1 MTEAS
6 SSRLD
11 ATLGAT
17 LSATLGEN
25 KKRYQP
31 NNIYRNPLSDRSS
44 QTTSSNGLV
53 IEHLKH
59 RGRNHASYSP
69 KDSDPY
75 YFVFNLFDV
84 FNFDEEKP
92 ITPSNF
98 KILPL
103 LKLKNPQEYCLLSF
117 RSSSAAYICIL
128 LQYFRLDF
136 HGGMPLNPSHIK
148 TMIFAH
154 LQNFIEQAAFKERT
168 RRRIRNK
175 SRITNNDEEFMHWDT
190 ERLRNIE
197 NGSYM
202 ELFEEHLLEK
212 TLYGKTTLDEYE
224 IAVYLKNININ
235 LLVVYENKRCR
246 IISTTPSTPD
256 EWVVLY
262 KKKNDFE
269 LFARYTSPGRCSI
282 IMNDKEF
289 TEFAINILFDQTIIE
304 NGKDYL
310 DTSTNSM
317 AIHPE
322 DTILD
327 HLDEIYD
334 DNLYS

>member
-1 MTEAS
+1 MTEPS
-6 SSRLD
+6 
-11 ATLGAT
+11 
-17 LSATLGEN
+17 TLGEG

-53 IEHLKH
+53 IQHLKH

-69 KDSDPY
+69 QDSDPY
-75 YFVFNLFDV
+75 YFVYNLYNMFC
-84 FNFDEEKP
+84 FDEEKP
-92 ITPSNF
+92 VNPSTF

-117 RSSSAAYICIL
+117 RQTSAAHICSL
-128 LQYFRLDF
+128 LQYFRIDF
-136 HGGMPLNPSHIK
+136 HGGMSLNPSHIK
-148 TMIFAH
+148 TVILAH
-154 LQNFIEQAAFKERT
+154 TEHFIEEAALKERK
-168 RRRIRNK
+168 RRRLRDK
-175 SRITNNDEEFMHWDT
+175 SRITPNHQEFMHWDT

-202 ELFEEHLLEK
+202 QLFEEHLIEN
-212 TLYGKTTLDEYE
+212 GRTTLNEYE
-224 IAVYLKNININ
+224 IAVYLKSININ
-235 LLVVYENKRCR
+235 LLVVYENRKCR
-246 IISTTPSTPD
+246 IISTIPSTPD

-262 KKKNDFE
+262 KKKNEFE

-289 TEFAINILFDQTIIE
+289 TDFAINILFNENILD
-304 NGKDYL
+304 NGKQYIEA
-310 DTSTNSM
+310 STNLL

-327 HLDEIYD
+327 QLDEIYED
-334 DNLYS
+334 D